1 MADISILT
9 FGADPSAERISTTAI
24 QQAIAKAQPGDSV
37 VIPAGRYLTG
47 AIFLKSNI
55 TLHLAEG
62 AVLLGSQHLEDYP
75 LIDTRVAGIDM
86 RWPAGMINVINA
98 QNVSLTGTGSLD
110 GQGRIWWQRFWGDD
124 ERGGM
129 VGDYSAS
136 GDFIMH
142 RG

>member
-62 AVLLGSQHLEDYP
+62 AFRQPTPGRLP
-75 LIDTRVAGIDM
+75 LNRH
-86 RWPAGMINVINA
+86 
-98 QNVSLTGTGSLD
+98 
-110 GQGRIWWQRFWGDD
+110 
-124 ERGGM
+124 
-129 VGDYSAS
+129 S
-136 GDFIMH
+136 GCRH
-142 RG
+142 